1 MFDPSSHRRTRPTA
15 AHLYA
20 QQLGRIVGQRRNE
33 IALRSAKQR
42 AENSAEIAHSAMMQ
56 LEAANEA
63 KTHFL
68 ANMSHELRTPLNAI
82 IGFSEILQSHGDP
95 TKQLGVSINKHG
107 EYTRHIHD
115 SGVHLLKI
123 VNDILDTAK
132 IESGEFE
139 LREDGIATEGM
150 IRSCRAMI
158 SELAANNGIEL
169 RFDLAEDL
177 PNIWADELRL
187 KQILMNLLSNA
198 IKFTPAGG
206 CIDLRA
212 RRGETGGL
220 TITVSDSGIGIHPN
234 DIEKVLAPFHQVEGH
249 LNRKYEGTGLGLPLA
264 KAFTELHGG
273 SLKLESALGS
283 GTTVKV
289 SFPAKRTLDEPL

>member
-1 MFDPSSHRRTRPTA
+1 MFDPSSHRRKHRSSG
-15 AHLYA
+15 HLYA
-20 QQLGRIVGQRRNE
+20 EQLGRIVGQRRHE

-63 KTHFL
+63 KTRFL

-82 IGFSEILQSHGDP
+82 IGFSELLQTQRNPAKRIDISLD
-95 TKQLGVSINKHG
+95 KHG
-107 EYTRHIHD
+107 EYTQHIHD

-123 VNDILDTAK
+123 VNDILDTAR
-132 IESGEFE
+132 IESGEFK
-139 LREDGIATEGM
+139 LREDCIETGRM
-150 IRSCRAMI
+150 IMSCRAMV
-158 SELAANNGIEL
+158 SELAASKELEL
-169 RFDLAEDL
+169 RFNLAENL
-177 PNIWADELRL
+177 PNLRGDELRL
-187 KQILMNLLSNA
+187 KQVLMNLLSNA
-198 IKFTPAGG
+198 IKFTPQGG

-212 RRGETGGL
+212 WRGEAGGL
-220 TITVSDSGIGIHPN
+220 MMSVSDTGIGIHPN

-273 SLKLESALGS
+273 SLKVESALGS
-283 GTTVKV
+283 GTTVNV